1 MARGFRVYDKL
12 EKRMIDN
19 PASES
24 IFLSGNGNL
33 VNVDHPEIYLM
44 DRYVR
49 MDSTGKTDKQGK
61 EIYESDNLRVS
72 KENPVIYDVV
82 WLDDLAKFS
91 LHEKYKGQDSYLSPF
106 ARATRYEVIG
116 NIYEHSYLLDT
127 KSRKWKHR
135 TQLF

>member
-24 IFLSGNGNL
+24 IYLSGNGNL

-49 MDSTGKTDKQGK
+49 RDSAGSPDEDGK
-61 EIYESDNLRVS
+61 EIYEGDILLTEKGIRCVVEWS
-72 KENPVIYDVV
+72 KEKVRYVIC
-82 WLDDLAKFS
+82 
-91 LHEKYKGQDSYLSPF
+91 YKNIWTAYPNYIHKALFWASVRSV
-106 ARATRYEVIG
+106 VIG
-116 NIYEHSYLLDT
+116 NIYSNPELL
-127 KSRKWKHR
+127 K
-135 TQLF
+135 

>member
-24 IFLSGNGNL
+24 IYLSGNGNL

-49 MDSTGKTDKQGK
+49 MDWK
-61 EIYESDNLRVS
+61 
-72 KENPVIYDVV
+72 DV
-82 WLDDLAKFS
+82 
-91 LHEKYKGQDSYLSPF
+91 
-106 ARATRYEVIG
+106 EVIG
-116 NIYEHSYLLDT
+116 NVYSNPELL
-127 KSRKWKHR
+127 K
-135 TQLF
+135 